1 MSQDE
6 LKLKLLRQLSDNP
19 ELSQRQLADELG
31 VSLGSINYCLK
42 ALVDVGWI
50 KMSNFARSQDKR
62 AYVYLLTPKGVA
74 EKTAMT
80 LRFLKRK
87 QNEYEALKLEIDL
100 LQAEVEESGAR

>member
-42 ALVDVGWI
+42 ALADSGWI
-50 KMSNFARSQDKR
+50 KMSNFVRSQDKR
-62 AYVYLLTPKGVA
+62 AYIYLLTPKGVA

-100 LQAEVEESGAR
+100 LQAEVEESGA

>member
-6 LKLKLLRQLSDNP
+6 LKLNLLRQLSNNP

-31 VSLGSINYCLK
+31 VSLGSINYCLR
-42 ALVDVGWI
+42 ALADVGSI

-87 QNEYEALKLEIDL
+87 QNEYDALKVEIDL
-100 LQAEVEESGAR
+100 LRAEVEQFGAL